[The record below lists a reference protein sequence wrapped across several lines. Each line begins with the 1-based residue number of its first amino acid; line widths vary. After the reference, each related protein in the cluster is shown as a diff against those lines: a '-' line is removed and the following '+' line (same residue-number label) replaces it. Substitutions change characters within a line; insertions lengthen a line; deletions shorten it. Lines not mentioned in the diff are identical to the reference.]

1 MKIRCQPAN
10 IIPFVLQRRVA
21 PGQNLGGQI
30 NIVTETGGNTLEFQ
44 SGVWY
49 ETADSMMMP
58 RAIATGATSAVENRS
73 RRAKVSGFD
82 MLGVPLWEYAVCK
95 KGGEAPIHAP
105 PPLLRSG
112 ADQVVGMAVQLPL
125 ALPKLAVTE
134 LQVQPAYQVSLLS
147 LTAPT

>member
-1 MKIRCQPAN
+1 MSLILT
-10 IIPFVLQRRVA
+10 VV
-21 PGQNLGGQI
+21 GLGYVGLPLA
-30 NIVTETGGNTLEFQ
+30 EEACR
-44 SGVWY
+44 SG
-49 ETADSMMMP
+49 
-58 RAIATGATSAVENRS
+58 I
-73 RRAKVSGFD
+73 KVSGFD

>member
-1 MKIRCQPAN
+1 VALGVVERPAS
-10 IIPFVLQRRVA
+10 P
-21 PGQNLGGQI
+21 
-30 NIVTETGGNTLEFQ
+30 
-44 SGVWY
+44 
-49 ETADSMMMP
+49 ADDELVSVC
-58 RAIATGATSAVENRS
+58 AIATGATSAVEIRS